1 MAMSRGVEGSPGAAG
16 ARGRETMRVAVR
28 LRPLRPADAQAEGA
42 LAPVSVDRA
51 AGTVRAAPSRPA
63 ATTNG

>member
-1 MAMSRGVEGSPGAAG
+1 MARAAVEGSPGAG
-16 ARGRETMRVAVR
+16 ARGPESHMRVAVR

-51 AGTVRAAPSRPA
+51 AGTVRARAPRGPRRA
-63 ATTNG
+63 AND

>member
-1 MAMSRGVEGSPGAAG
+1 MARAAVEGSPGAG
-16 ARGRETMRVAVR
+16 ARGPETMRVAVR

-51 AGTVRAAPSRPA
+51 AGTVRARAPRGPRRA
-63 ATTNG
+63 AND